1 MFFGECLYF
10 FFRHVNLVCVCVLE
24 KQEKCWFLLKLH
36 TSRPAV
42 LYMYGYMCVCV
53 CVCVCVC
60 YHSQIRSVSGPL
72 LKCKRVPSLPATCS
86 GN

>member
-10 FFRHVNLVCVCVLE
+10 FFRHVNLVCVCSGEAGEVLVSVKVTHLE
-24 KQEKCWFLLKLH
+24 TCC
-36 TSRPAV
+36 A
-42 LYMYGYMCVCV
+42 LYVWIYVCV